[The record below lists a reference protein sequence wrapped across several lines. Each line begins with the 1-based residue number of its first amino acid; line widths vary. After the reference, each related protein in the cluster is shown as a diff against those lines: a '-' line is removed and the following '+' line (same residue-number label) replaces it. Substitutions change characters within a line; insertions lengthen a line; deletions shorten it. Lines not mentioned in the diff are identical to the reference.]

1 LKSGSFVL
9 SMDISSLLVL
19 GVHVVDQV
27 NDPVGVAVLVI
38 VPRKKIE

>member
-1 LKSGSFVL
+1 
-9 SMDISSLLVL
+9 MDISSLLVL

-38 VPRKKIE
+38 VPRKKEKLKLILRF